1 MNNPSSFPGPKLNF
15 PPNEV
20 IPFDWST
27 LSVDVIATLTNS
39 RESVPNGAA
48 VVEKTTGSDDPPY
61 MQLTDAAVLILTLSS
76 ETITFNFGSGIY
88 TVSV

>member
-1 MNNPSSFPGPKLNF
+1 M
-15 PPNEV
+15 
-20 IPFDWST
+20 
-27 LSVDVIATLTNS
+27 
-39 RESVPNGAA
+39 PNGAA